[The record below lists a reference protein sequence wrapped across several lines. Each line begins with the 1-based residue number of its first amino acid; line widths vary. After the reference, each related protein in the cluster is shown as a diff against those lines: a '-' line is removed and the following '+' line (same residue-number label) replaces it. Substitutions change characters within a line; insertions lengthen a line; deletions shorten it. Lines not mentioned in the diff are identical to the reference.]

1 MAYNDYNSGRPNYG
15 GGRPNRPPFNGGGN
29 SFGQQPRKEVPDW
42 IETDFQSDWITDKIN
57 SAFIN
62 YAEKVGKELKNQNL
76 SSSQIRN
83 IYGEM
88 KRIQLGKFED
98 LKTSF
103 LLLKPKLAYN
113 VGRNGTVGLKI
124 FQKIFDMCYQLVS
137 DDPKKYGNFC
147 SVIEAIIAYHRAN
160 GGK

>member
-1 MAYNDYNSGRPNYG
+1 MAYNENYG
-15 GGRPNRPPFNGGGN
+15 GKPNFGGNRPNRPFNNGGNGY
-29 SFGQQPRKEVPDW
+29 GQPPKKDMPEWV
-42 IETDFQSDWITDKIN
+42 ETEFQAEWITKKID
-57 SAFIN
+57 ADFIQ
-62 YAEKVGKELKNQNL
+62 YAEKAGKELKNQGL

-88 KRIQLGKFED
+88 KRIQLGKFDD

-113 VGRNGTVGLKI
+113 VGRNGTQGLKT
-124 FQKIFDMCYQLVS
+124 FQKIFDMCYQHVS
-137 DDPKKYGNFC
+137 DDEKKFGNFC
-147 SVIEAIIAYHRAN
+147 SVIEAIIAYHRAY

>member
-1 MAYNDYNSGRPNYG
+1 MAYNDYNGGRSNFG
-15 GGRPNRPPFNGGGN
+15 GGKPNRPFNNGGANGYA
-29 SFGQQPRKEVPDW
+29 QQHSEEDTDW
-42 IETDFQSDWITDKIN
+42 IGKEFQSYWITDKID
-57 SAFIN
+57 SAFID
-62 YAEKVGKELKNQNL
+62 YAEKVGKELKTQNL

-88 KRIQLGKFED
+88 KRIQLGDFEK

-113 VGRNGTVGLKI
+113 VGRNNTNGLKL
-124 FQKIFDMCYQLVS
+124 FQKIFDEGYKQVS
-137 DDPKKYGNFC
+137 DQKTFGNFC

>member
-1 MAYNDYNSGRPNYG
+1 MAYNNNFGGRQNFG
-15 GGRPNRPPFNGGGN
+15 GGRPNKPFNNGGGY
-29 SFGQQPRKEVPDW
+29 GQPPRKDVPDW
-42 IETDFQSDWITDKIN
+42 VENEFQSSWISDKID
-57 SAFIN
+57 SDFIT
-62 YAEKVGKELKNQNL
+62 YAEKAGKELKELKL

-88 KRIQLGKFED
+88 KRIQLGDFGK

-113 VGRNGTVGLKI
+113 VGRISDNAGLKV
-124 FQKIFDMCYQLVS
+124 FQKIFDMCYQHVG
-137 DDPKKYGNFC
+137 DDSKKFGNFC
-147 SVIEAIIAYHRAN
+147 SVIEAIIAYHRSF

>member
-1 MAYNDYNSGRPNYG
+1 MAYNDYNGGRPNF
-15 GGRPNRPPFNGGGN
+15 GGRPNRQFNNVGGN
-29 SFGQQPRKEVPDW
+29 DNSQQPRKDVPDW
-42 IETDFQSDWITDKIN
+42 VENEFQPSWVEDKID

-62 YAEKVGKELKNQNL
+62 YAEKAGKELKKLKL

-88 KRIQLGKFED
+88 KRIQLGDFGK

-113 VGRNGTVGLKI
+113 VGRISDNAGLKV
-124 FQKIFDMCYQLVS
+124 FQKIFDLCYSLVS

-147 SVIEAIIAYHRAN
+147 SVVEAIIAYHRAN